1 MSFNGT
7 GTFQVNSAGQPV
19 VPSTVITSTA
29 FNLLTADLANGLST
43 AICRDGQTTTT
54 ASIPF
59 ALGASFA
66 AATSFTSITGL
77 SAAFNGG
84 GGSAGTTILGARSG
98 NAAGSAID
106 GYQLAATGNAFRAQV
121 DQVTAHLVDFFFSTN
136 AVGSITT
143 DNTSTA
149 YNTSSDARLK
159 DNIKD
164 ADISAAW
171 AVIKALRVRSY
182 DWISTGQHEDFGL
195 VAQEEFPVA
204 PFAVQKGDDHPTN
217 ISNQWGRDDTK
228 LVPALLLVVQD
239 LEARLVAAGI

>member
-29 FNLLTADLANGLST
+29 FNLLTADLATGLST
-43 AICRDGQTTTT
+43 AICKDGQTTTT

-149 YNTSSDARLK
+149 YNTSSDVRLK
-159 DNIKD
+159 DNIRD
-164 ADISAAW
+164 SDNSGSI
-171 AVIKALRVRSY
+171 IDALRVRQWNWKV
-182 DWISTGQHEDFGL
+182 DGKHELYGL
-195 VAQEEFPVA
+195 VAQEEVNVA
-204 PFAVQKGDDHPTN
+204 PWAVQVGDENPDE
-217 ISNQWGRDDTK
+217 IEQQWGRDDSK
-228 LVPALLLVVQD
+228 LVPLLIKEVQS
-239 LEARLVAAGI
+239 LRARLAAAGI